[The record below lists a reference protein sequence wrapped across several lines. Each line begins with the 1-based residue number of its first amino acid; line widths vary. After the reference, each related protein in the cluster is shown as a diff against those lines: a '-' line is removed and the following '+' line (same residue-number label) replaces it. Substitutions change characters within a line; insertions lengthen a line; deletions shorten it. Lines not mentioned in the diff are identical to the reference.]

1 MFSDLLRAK
10 QQSSGSDLMEKRP
23 CVHKGLKG
31 LRGERA
37 GPLWVMCP
45 GRKGPVCS
53 QFRLDQQYEI
63 KAAVIMQNLCRSQL
77 MQASKCQLKTGRL

>member
-10 QQSSGSDLMEKRP
+10 QSSGYIFFFYSDLKEKRP
-23 CVHKGLKG
+23 CAHKGLKG

-37 GPLWVMCP
+37 GPLRVMCP

-53 QFRLDQQYEI
+53 QFGLDQQYEI
-63 KAAVIMQNLCRSQL
+63 KAAVIMRKKKKKS
-77 MQASKCQLKTGRL
+77 M